1 MREFARVRVAENLT
15 RLIASQTVEFEQI
28 CSYVTNGL
36 NTQGAKWTKK
46 VDETFNTLL
55 MPCDL
60 VRNDPPEMFFQL
72 NVYDILKSKDG
83 GKLSTIAD
91 LMSTYDE
98 LLRDSQD
105 KMAHIGKKPA
115 KKGEVQEKQQ
125 DSESDN
131 EIMTTE

>member
-1 MREFARVRVAENLT
+1 MLKVTQFLASNVLTCGDQQFKMREFARVRVAENLT

-60 VRNDPPEMFFQL
+60 VRNDPPEMFF
-72 NVYDILKSKDG
+72 
-83 GKLSTIAD
+83 
-91 LMSTYDE
+91 
-98 LLRDSQD
+98 
-105 KMAHIGKKPA
+105 
-115 KKGEVQEKQQ
+115 
-125 DSESDN
+125 
-131 EIMTTE
+131 

>member
-1 MREFARVRVAENLT
+1 M
-15 RLIASQTVEFEQI
+15 
-28 CSYVTNGL
+28 
-36 NTQGAKWTKK
+36 
-46 VDETFNTLL
+46 
-55 MPCDL
+55 
-60 VRNDPPEMFFQL
+60 
-72 NVYDILKSKDG
+72 YDILKSKDG

>member
-1 MREFARVRVAENLT
+1 M
-15 RLIASQTVEFEQI
+15 
-28 CSYVTNGL
+28 
-36 NTQGAKWTKK
+36 
-46 VDETFNTLL
+46 
-55 MPCDL
+55 
-60 VRNDPPEMFFQL
+60 
-72 NVYDILKSKDG
+72 
-83 GKLSTIAD
+83 STIAD